1 MIPWWCTS
9 FGEEE
14 IEHVVQSMRNKCT
27 GQVRVIKEFEKG
39 IFHGVVII
47 PLSNSNIIR
56 EG

>member
-1 MIPWWCTS
+1 MIPWWSTS

-39 IFHGVVII
+39 IVHGVVII